1 MRLVIATYD
10 GGVCGWDSVSSSTDG
25 VPAFEVTFA
34 YKPHMG
40 GVKALAA
47 SGSRPGGR
55 DLLVSGSLDET
66 VRVYDLARGKE
77 LGSLVEHTDTV
88 TAVDWYRHSHLL
100 SGGLD
105 GKICVWRSS
114 DWSCLLTLHHPG
126 GVASLA
132 VHPSGRL
139 AFSVGID
146 TTYRLWDILKGNV
159 ALQRKLG
166 FKVKKVAWS
175 PNGERFLLV
184 AEDHVQVRSLVDDSF
199 VCDLPHDNTV
209 SDAIFVGDDHVAT
222 SESTSLVV
230 RLWPVADGISEV
242 HARLVA
248 PGQRRVRAL
257 AYGEEDGESWIASVA
272 TGGLVGVWNAGSL
285 IAADAVAGGDDNA
298 DAGGVAPLATLAA
311 KGAGASFR
319 ATCIALSTTITTDD
333 AGTNPP
339 PASEARALKRAAAEA
354 AAEEEK
360 KAAAAAAAAA
370 PAAAAGSAKKKK
382 KNSKKKSSSAKKRK
396 AGGAVTSY
404 LK

>member
-47 SGSRPGGR
+47 SGARPGGR

-105 GKICVWRSS
+105 GKVCVWRSS

-146 TTYRLWDILKGNV
+146 TTYRLWDIVKGNV

-184 AEDHVQVRSLVDDSF
+184 AEDHVQIRSLVDDGF

-209 SDAIFVGDDHVAT
+209 SDAVFVGDDHVAT

-242 HARLVA
+242 HARLIA

-257 AYGEEDGESWIASVA
+257 AYGEEDGDMWLMSVA
-272 TGGLVGVWNAGSL
+272 TGGLVGVWNAGDV
-285 IAADAVAGGDDNA
+285 IAADAVAEGDSIA
-298 DAGGVAPLATLAA
+298 DAGGVAPVATLAA

-333 AGTNPP
+333 AGINPP
-339 PASEARALKRAAAEA
+339 PASEARGLKR
-354 AAEEEK
+354 
-360 KAAAAAAAAA
+360 AAAAAAAAA
-370 PAAAAGSAKKKK
+370 EEEEAAAAAAAGGSGKKKKKK
-382 KNSKKKSSSAKKRK
+382 KNTKKRPSSDQKKRK